1 MWCAAILRSCVRQGR
16 LSELSAA
23 CTVVPT
29 QRHQHRERAGDRDRD
44 GASQLGDRSLSKAM
58 IGPRFQLAHSQ
69 NSQSQIQIQ
78 MQRYRYSE
86 AEPAQP
92 RQQSTAKR
100 GKPFFIP
107 PTVGRRVESQKT
119 QPEGNYRLISYRTES
134 ESESRVPSPGSRVPR
149 EI

>member
-107 PTVGRRVESQKT
+107 PTVGRRVESQKNAT
-119 QPEGNYRLISYRTES
+119 GRKLSSNKLQNRIRIRVP
-134 ESESRVPSPGSRVPR
+134 VPSPGSRVPR